1 MEKFEK
7 LCDRIQKFNDDRDWH
22 KFHSPVNMAKCVVI
36 EAAELLECFQWSN
49 DEFDKESLKEELADV
64 FNNCIM
70 LSQVLGI
77 DIVDACNDKMTK
89 NENKYPVSKCK
100 GKNTKYNKL

>member
-1 MEKFEK
+1 MEKFEQ
-7 LCDRIQKFNDDRDWH
+7 LYNRIQKFNDDRDWH
-22 KFHSPVNMAKCVVI
+22 QFHSPVNMAKCVVI

-49 DEFDKESLKEELADV
+49 DEFDKNALKEELADV

-77 DIVDACNDKMTK
+77 DIIDECNKKMTK

-100 GKNTKYNKL
+100 GKSTKYNKL